1 MFLPVSVLLYCYLF
15 LPICEGALETMQ
27 KCMKKQGILGEALR
41 YDKMAAVN
49 MLLQEADG
57 LSKVSTLKTS
67 NVISENIPCTVHS

>member
-1 MFLPVSVLLYCYLF
+1 
-15 LPICEGALETMQ
+15 
-27 KCMKKQGILGEALR
+27 MKKQGILGEALR